1 MTPSDESRPSSP
13 LLMAAP
19 LLVLLAFL
27 AVGLRTVSNTDFWME
42 TAIGRA
48 VLDAGPFANDTLTHI
63 GEGKPYVKAGWLY
76 GVVMYLAQNAGG
88 GVVTLLHLGSVA
100 AAFWLLS
107 RQAMRQSGPVAVG
120 FALLLCLW
128 LISPRLDARPAVFS
142 LVFPAAMI
150 AILSAQPRGIATLVK
165 LVILQV
171 LWVNMHTTFLAG
183 PVIALAFAAEAFG
196 GGSRHST
203 LTKSDAPGLLVLAA
217 AMLGAAH
224 LNPYVHR
231 IFAHL
236 LQPDAWAGMTDP
248 AASIA
253 QGWTQP
259 FITPFAND
267 FAHKGSAMLINMV
280 MLLAAGGLI
289 FYRDALPYARTA
301 LAVVAA
307 VLAMKFYMSSI
318 ELFTVLIFP
327 LLALSTGCLGTFF
340 TGLARGNPAQAGRIS
355 LAGASVLGVLAAVTI
370 VRFVSNSYYIERGI
384 PTRFG
389 LGFNREIVPAEAM
402 EVINRPDFPAN
413 FIHLPADGGYLE
425 THLTKGRMAFIDARQ
440 ALHAGAYADLVDAL
454 VGADKEKSEAANK
467 RMFGNWQPGAA
478 VINTTLPYAQDALGR
493 LLASGMLKP
502 AYFDGTTAILVV
514 PTRENIPLL
523 TDKAVQEKGLAILE
537 ETKNRYRK
545 ALGGLPAPL
554 SARLLGAAN
563 AFVVMNRPQEAQA
576 VLAALRAG
584 NPTLYSG
591 RLNLAMVQRALKDNE
606 GALTTLNEAM
616 ALEPTDAKP
625 HLIRADVLK
634 AMGRDKDAEDAAA
647 EAKRLAPKKENVPS

>member
-27 AVGLRTVSNTDFWME
+27 AVGLRTVSNTDFWMD

-48 VLDAGPFANDTLTHI
+48 VLDSGPFANDTLTHI

-76 GVVMYLAQNAGG
+76 GVVMYLAQGVGG
-88 GVVTLLHLGSVA
+88 GVVTLLHLA
-100 AAFWLLS
+100 AVGGAFWLLS
-107 RQAMRQSGPVAVG
+107 RQAFRQSGPLAVA

-128 LISPRLDARPAVFS
+128 LIAPRLDARPAVFS
-142 LVFPAAMI
+142 LIFPAAMI
-150 AILSAQPRGIATLVK
+150 ALLTTQTRWTGTFVK

-203 LTKSDAPGLLVLAA
+203 LTRSDVPRLLLLAGA
-217 AMLGAAH
+217 LLGASL
-224 LNPYVHR
+224 LNPSFHR
-231 IFAHL
+231 IFTHL
-236 LQPDAWAGMTDP
+236 FHPAAWAGMADP
-248 AASIA
+248 AASVAI
-253 QGWTQP
+253 GWTQP

-267 FAHKGSAMLINMV
+267 FSHKGSAMLINLV

-289 FYRDALPYARTA
+289 FYRDALPYARTT

-327 LLALSTGCLGTFF
+327 LLALSSGCLGTFF
-340 TGLARGNPAQAGRIS
+340 TGLARGNPAQAGRIT
-355 LAGASVLGVLAAVTI
+355 LAGTALLGVLVIVTA
-370 VRFVSNSYYIERGI
+370 VRFATNSYYIERGI
-384 PTRFG
+384 PARFG

-402 EVINRPDFPAN
+402 EIINRPDFPSN

-425 THLTKGRMAFIDARQ
+425 THLLKGRKAFIDSRQ
-440 ALHAGAYADLVDAL
+440 TLHAGAYADLVEAL
-454 VGADKEKSEAANK
+454 VGTDKDKAEAANK
-467 RMFGNWQPGAA
+467 RLFGNWQPGAA
-478 VINTTLPYAQDALGR
+478 VLNTTLPYAQDALGR
-493 LLASGMLKP
+493 LLASGMFKP

-514 PTRENIPLL
+514 PTRDNITLL
-523 TDKAVQEKGLAILE
+523 TDKSVQEKGLAILE
-537 ETKNRYRK
+537 EAKNRYRK
-545 ALGGLPAPL
+545 ALGGIPAPVP
-554 SARLLGAAN
+554 ARLLGAAN
-563 AFVVMNRPQEAQA
+563 AFVVMNRPMEAQ
-576 VLAALRAG
+576 VLLAPLRAG

-606 GALTTLNEAM
+606 GALSTLNEAM
-616 ALEPTDAKP
+616 ALEPTDPKP
-625 HLIRADVLK
+625 LLIRADVLK

-647 EAKRLAPKKENVPS
+647 EAKRLAPKKEAASS